1 MIIDGKSV
9 RGRKNRW
16 GVVNVED
23 SKHCEFVHL
32 RNFLTRWVIIFSACG
47 HFIEPNLCF

>member
-1 MIIDGKSV
+1 MIIDGRSV

-23 SKHCEFVHL
+23 STHCEFMHL
-32 RNFLTRWVIIFSACG
+32 RNFLTRWVLFTGGLFIHDINIFVG
-47 HFIEPNLCF
+47 

>member
-1 MIIDGKSV
+1 MIIDGKTV

-23 SKHCEFVHL
+23 ANHCEFVHL
-32 RNFLTRWVIIFSACG
+32 RNFLTRWVAL
-47 HFIEPNLCF
+47 IELGVLVLN

>member
-1 MIIDGKSV
+1 MIIDGKTV

-23 SKHCEFVHL
+23 ANHCEFVHL
-32 RNFLTRWVIIFSACG
+32 RNFLTRWVGLIDNG
-47 HFIEPNLCF
+47 LGIELNLF

>member
-1 MIIDGKSV
+1 MIPFAVVGSELNVIIGGKSV

-23 SKHCEFVHL
+23 ETHCEFVSL
-32 RNFLTRWVIIFSACG
+32 RNFLTRCV
-47 HFIEPNLCF
+47 